1 MKAAGI
7 DLRECPVFELWK
19 EAGRLIDVREA
30 ELTYPCFFLDIRK
43 YFVYHVGNFHSK
55 MTTW

>member
-30 ELTYPCFFLDIRK
+30 ELTYPCFFLDI
-43 YFVYHVGNFHSK
+43 VYHVGNFHSK